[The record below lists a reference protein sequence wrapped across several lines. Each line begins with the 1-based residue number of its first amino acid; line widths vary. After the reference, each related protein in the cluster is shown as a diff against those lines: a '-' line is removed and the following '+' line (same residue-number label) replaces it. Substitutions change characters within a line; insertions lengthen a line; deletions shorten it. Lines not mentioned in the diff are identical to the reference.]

1 MACER
6 DLTSHYHHLL
16 EPDMSLPSFDVL
28 SARAKEIVAE
38 ARAAGSLRCVVCLI
52 PVWASLTHTMRA
64 YSNLTPKLVFSQLD
78 GEYDLESDTI
88 SGSEYRKA
96 LRKVIKEAAV
106 RVPSL
111 NTRSKRC

>member
-1 MACER
+1 
-6 DLTSHYHHLL
+6 
-16 EPDMSLPSFDVL
+16 
-28 SARAKEIVAE
+28 
-38 ARAAGSLRCVVCLI
+38 
-52 PVWASLTHTMRA
+52 MRA

-111 NTRSKRC
+111 NIRLKQC